1 MAEINIINRNFTS
14 RTDNQ
19 AFSPIIVKNVILN
32 CKNFYYL

>member
-19 AFSPIIVKNVILN
+19 AFSPIIVKNVN
-32 CKNFYYL
+32 N